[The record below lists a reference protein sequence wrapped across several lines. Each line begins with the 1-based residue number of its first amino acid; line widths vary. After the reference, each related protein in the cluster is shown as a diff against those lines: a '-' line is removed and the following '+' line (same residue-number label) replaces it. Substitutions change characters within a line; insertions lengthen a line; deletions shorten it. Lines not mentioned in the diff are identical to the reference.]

1 MKARQLIGS
10 ASYGPDQLRVL
21 FEAFDQAWNAIAA
34 GVGNDPS
41 AIEATRLKLANLIL
55 SLARDGDL
63 KDPGRLKD
71 TAIRLLSGPGAR

>member
-21 FEAFDQAWNAIAA
+21 FEAFDQAWDAIAA
-34 GVGNDPS
+34 GVGDDPS
-41 AIEATRLKLANLIL
+41 AIEAARLKLANLIL

-63 KDPGRLKD
+63 EDPGQLKD
-71 TAIRLLSGPGAR
+71 AALRLLSGPGGR